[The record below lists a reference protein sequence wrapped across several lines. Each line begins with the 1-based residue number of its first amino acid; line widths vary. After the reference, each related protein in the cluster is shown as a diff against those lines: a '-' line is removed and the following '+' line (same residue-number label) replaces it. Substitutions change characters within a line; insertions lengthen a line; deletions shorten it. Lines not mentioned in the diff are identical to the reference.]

1 MGRSKKR
8 PQKKARTK
16 LVVSRDPRVFELR
29 FRDRIGQT
37 PIEWVATKM
46 ESGSPLSSVKYLFE
60 ITAAAIAQKNNCEAQ
75 SFECYYSQL
84 MRSVEEDERPVCGRY
99 QFTTGSDDMSSA
111 IVDMLD
117 RRYPGEYKTGEI
129 FPGDAAPAVINDGGR
144 IVAVPAIFGFPG
156 YQDGKLLINARSE
169 TAAQKPTF
177 SESLRER
184 RIVLPASGFFEWSRD
199 AKKTKYLFT
208 VGGENLIYLCG
219 VYKIIDGKHRFVILT
234 RDANASMI
242 ETHDRMPIIIGR
254 EEVRAYLTE
263 RETAMALI
271 DSASPL
277 LERTPA

>member
-1 MGRSKKR
+1 M
-8 PQKKARTK
+8 
-16 LVVSRDPRVFELR
+16 
-29 FRDRIGQT
+29 
-37 PIEWVATKM
+37 
-46 ESGSPLSSVKYLFE
+46 
-60 ITAAAIAQKNNCEAQ
+60 
-75 SFECYYSQL
+75 
-84 MRSVEEDERPVCGRY
+84 CGRY
-99 QFTTGSDDMSSA
+99 QFTTGSDDMSAA

-129 FPGDAAPAVINDGGR
+129 FPGDAAPAVISDGGR

-177 SESLRER
+177 SESLRKR

-219 VYKIIDGKHRFVILT
+219 VYKFIEGKRHFAILT

-242 ETHDRMPIIIGR
+242 ETHNRMPIIISR